1 MFKIKYFI
9 NQSDKKNVVGA
20 RASKQT
26 DIKMYDPIRGLVSKA
41 GAHERSPKR
50 HRHTGILASSIP
62 AKHAS
67 DCMRWEQM

>member
-41 GAHERSPKR
+41 GAHERSPKPSQIYLGLHEMR
-50 HRHTGILASSIP
+50 TNVDLASK
-62 AKHAS
+62 AK
-67 DCMRWEQM
+67 